1 MRLKLNE
8 QEVVDGICVFVA
20 NQRNCRPEDVDVK
33 EIDAKDNGDIIA
45 KASAHGGH
53 THKYDNDEILEGIFQ
68 FLEEYHSFNREAM
81 YGNVGFTKTE
91 GFFAEIFVNER

>member
-45 KASAHGGH
+45 KASTHGGQ